1 MPTRAARDG
10 PLPLANRGDG
20 VADIVRL
27 HREARQARFRAQAR
41 RRFGFGIAMLW
52 AAAFLAVAAVASFAL
67 PYVMPAQQ
75 AARGPDIV
83 SLTLSMCRNGRGSD
97 CVIDGD
103 TFRLDG
109 QSIRVADIDTPETRD
124 YGCSAEKA
132 LGDQA
137 TARMRQLLNAGP
149 FELQPYERDEDQ
161 YGRKLR
167 IVTRDGQSLGQIL
180 VAEGLARTWDG
191 ARRPWC

>member
-1 MPTRAARDG
+1 MSE
-10 PLPLANRGDG
+10 
-20 VADIVRL
+20 IVRI
-27 HREARQARFRAQAR
+27 HRAARQARFGAQAKR
-41 RRFGFGIAMLW
+41 RSNLGIALLW
-52 AAAFLAVAAVASFAL
+52 AAAFFAVAAIGGLAL
-67 PYVMPAQQ
+67 PYVAPLLPAWP
-75 AARGPDIV
+75 AARAPDIV
-83 SLTLSMCRNGRGSD
+83 FVTLPMCRSGQGYN

-109 QSIRVADIDTPETRD
+109 ESIRIADIDTPETRD
-124 YGCSAEKA
+124 YGCAAEKQ
-132 LGDQA
+132 LGDRA

-149 FELQPYERDEDQ
+149 FELQPYAPDTDQ

-167 IVTRDGQSLGQIL
+167 IVTRDGQSLGQVL

>member
-1 MPTRAARDG
+1 M
-10 PLPLANRGDG
+10 
-20 VADIVRL
+20 ADIVRL
-27 HREARQARFRAQAR
+27 HREARQARFRAKAS
-41 RRFGFGIAMLW
+41 RRFGFGIGMLW
-52 AAAFLAVAAVASFAL
+52 AGAFLAVAAVASFAL

-83 SLTLSMCRNGRGSD
+83 SLTLPMCRNGRGSD

-124 YGCSAEKA
+124 YGCAAEKA
-132 LGDQA
+132 LGDRA

-167 IVTRDGQSLGQIL
+167 IVTRDGRSLGQIL
-180 VAEGLARTWDG
+180 VAEGLARTWEG